1 MKKVGEEAILLR
13 IKAPAQ
19 MGKTS
24 LMNRLLN
31 HEYIKTI
38 KAKIVYINLDDADE
52 QVLNKDMF
60 YQWFCANVSDQLGL
74 DINDCLEIHWKPFL
88 GNNVNCTNIFDKYIF
103 PGCQNII
110 LLGIDNLHRIF

>member
-1 MKKVGEEAILLR
+1 
-13 IKAPAQ
+13 

-60 YQWFCANVSDQLGL
+60 YQWFCADRR
-74 DINDCLEIHWKPFL
+74 
-88 GNNVNCTNIFDKYIF
+88 T
-103 PGCQNII
+103 
-110 LLGIDNLHRIF
+110 R